1 MKKIINKKGNKTMK
15 NVKKVIGLL
24 VVLAMAICM
33 TIPAYAAET
42 GSITIENPQ
51 KDVEYKAYKIF
62 DVIYDAEKTNYAYT
76 IASDSV
82 WLNTVLAYAAQAD
95 NGLTVTKV
103 TTADLYTV
111 TFSEDFHAADFAEA
125 LKAANITAGAIS
137 FTDAVADNLAL
148 GYYFVTTS
156 VGSLCNLTTTDPDEK
171 IHDKNEKPTISK
183 SVSDT
188 KVAVGDTITYTLTG
202 KVPSTTG
209 YPEYTYEVSDKMS
222 EGLSFNKDVVVK
234 FGDEVIATTIDYD
247 TVANGF
253 TLAYDMV
260 DYQAYVGQ
268 TITITYTATVNADA
282 IPEGAAISVLSNEA
296 KLVYSADPNDPTEDG
311 EQETEADVDVYISN
325 IVIDKYA
332 IKANADDKSEKLEGA
347 QFKLYKLDETGAKVY
362 YKWDS
367 KVTWVAADAADVVT
381 TKENGAAQF
390 DGIEAGTYYLEEIK
404 APDGYNRLITPVEFA
419 VEINVDEAGLAS
431 VEGNVVSIGNQA
443 GFLLP
448 STGGIG
454 TTIFYILGTVLIAG
468 AFILIVTKKRM
479 STEK

>member
-1 MKKIINKKGNKTMK
+1 
-15 NVKKVIGLL
+15 
-24 VVLAMAICM
+24 
-33 TIPAYAAET
+33 
-42 GSITIENPQ
+42 
-51 KDVEYKAYKIF
+51 
-62 DVIYDAEKTNYAYT
+62 
-76 IASDSV
+76 
-82 WLNTVLAYAAQAD
+82 
-95 NGLTVTKV
+95 
-103 TTADLYTV
+103 
-111 TFSEDFHAADFAEA
+111 
-125 LKAANITAGAIS
+125 
-137 FTDAVADNLAL
+137 
-148 GYYFVTTS
+148 
-156 VGSLCNLTTTDPDEK
+156 
-171 IHDKNEKPTISK
+171 
-183 SVSDT
+183 
-188 KVAVGDTITYTLTG
+188 
-202 KVPSTTG
+202 
-209 YPEYTYEVSDKMS
+209 
-222 EGLSFNKDVVVK
+222 
-234 FGDEVIATTIDYD
+234 
-247 TVANGF
+247 
-253 TLAYDMV
+253 MV